1 MTEKPITDSP
11 MTEKPSRQKPSRRSF
26 LKLVAVTGA
35 AATLGT
41 RGAAQTASSPAK
53 SGDLL
58 VYQDGPRKGQ
68 VVKVADLKEGT
79 AVWAQAVDPA
89 TKKPRDAVKSGVV
102 IVRLK
107 PSEIKASSQKNA
119 VNGVVAYSDIC
130 THQGCQAKELGSLG
144 QGKGNI
150 ICTCHGSIYDP
161 RDNAT
166 VLGGPAPR
174 RLPALP
180 LKTDA
185 AGELVAAGEFTGK
198 VGPK

>member
-1 MTEKPITDSP
+1 MTEKPITASP
-11 MTEKPSRQKPSRRSF
+11 MTEMPSRRSF
-26 LKLVAVTGA
+26 IKLVAVTGA
-35 AATLGT
+35 AVTLGG
-41 RGAAQTASSPAK
+41 RVAAQTASSPAK

-58 VYQDGPRKGQ
+58 VYQDGPQKGQ
-68 VVKVADLKEGT
+68 VVKVADLKEGA

-89 TKKPRDAVKSGVV
+89 TKKPRDAMKSGVV

-119 VNGVVAYSDIC
+119 VNGVVAYSSVC
-130 THQGCQAKELGSLG
+130 THQGCPAKEIGSIG

-198 VGPK
+198 IGPK